1 MMTIKRVVGLTRTLT
16 VTAAFILALSAS
28 ATLACPQ
35 VTIDPMTGE
44 AMNVNE
50 LRAALKALNQEPVV
64 AETTR

>member
-16 VTAAFILALSAS
+16 VTAAFTLALSAS

-35 VTIDPMTGE
+35 VTIDPLTGE
-44 AMNVNE
+44 AMTATD
-50 LRAALKALNQEPVV
+50 LRAALNALTQEPVV